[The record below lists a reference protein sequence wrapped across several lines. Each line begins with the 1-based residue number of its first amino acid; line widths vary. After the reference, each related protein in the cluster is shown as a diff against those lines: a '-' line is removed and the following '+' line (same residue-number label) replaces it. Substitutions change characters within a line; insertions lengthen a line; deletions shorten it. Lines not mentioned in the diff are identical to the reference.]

1 MARGPGQPGLV
12 SPCGFKTDACL
23 VDVDGLLLCVG
34 AGHALEAAWSLEQ
47 T

>member
-12 SPCGFKTDACL
+12 SPCGFKTGACL
-23 VDVDGLLLCVG
+23 VDVDGLLLCAG
-34 AGHALEAAWSLEQ
+34 AGHALEAAWSMEQ